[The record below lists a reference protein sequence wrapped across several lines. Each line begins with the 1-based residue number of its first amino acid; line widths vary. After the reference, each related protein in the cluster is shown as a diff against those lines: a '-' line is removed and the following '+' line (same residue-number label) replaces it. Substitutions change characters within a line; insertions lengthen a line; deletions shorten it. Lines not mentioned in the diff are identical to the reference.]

1 MRPSASPDFSPSWE
15 GLRAALVIA
24 HPGHELRIHH
34 WLERAKPR
42 VFVLTD
48 GSGHTE
54 RSRLSQTT
62 ALLEAIGALQGS
74 MFGRLTD
81 RELYRAI
88 LALDADAFAA
98 LSQELTAALH
108 EADIDYVVGDAV
120 EGVNPG
126 HDVCRLIINAAVM
139 RLEAATGRRLGNFE
153 FVLEGSPDACPPE
166 ERDHAIFLRLD
177 EDAYRRKL
185 AAARAYSEIAVDMAR
200 LTNNHD
206 MNAFR
211 VECLVPVRYDFDIG
225 DRFEHP
231 AIYEVYG
238 EKQVAAGFYSET
250 IRFRDHVAPVAALL
264 AAQGT
269 ESLNTESAIRRGA

>member
-1 MRPSASPDFSPSWE
+1 MRAGNSVDFSRCWE
-15 GLRAALVIA
+15 GRRAALVTA

-54 RSRLSQTT
+54 RSRLSQTM
-62 ALLEAIGALQGS
+62 ALLEATGAPPGAI
-74 MFGRLTD
+74 FGRLTD
-81 RELYRAI
+81 RQLYRAI
-88 LALDADAFAA
+88 LALDADLFAA
-98 LSQELTAALH
+98 LAQELAAAI
-108 EADIDYVVGDAV
+108 EGAGIDYVVGDAV

-139 RLEAATGRRLGNFE
+139 LLEAATGRRPANFE
-153 FVLEGSPDACPPE
+153 FALEGPPDVCTPPDG
-166 ERDHAIFLRLD
+166 DHAIVLRLN

-185 AAARAYSEIAVDMAR
+185 AAARAYAGVAVDVAR
-200 LTNNHD
+200 LTGNHD
-206 MNAFR
+206 VNAFR
-211 VECLVPVRYDFDIG
+211 VECLVPVRYGFDIG

-231 AIYEVYG
+231 AIYEAYG
-238 EKQVAAGFYSET
+238 EKQVAAGIYLET

-264 AAQGT
+264 GAQST
-269 ESLNTESAIRRGA
+269 KRLNREPAVPPTV

>member
-1 MRPSASPDFSPSWE
+1 VAAVPDIRRSWE

-48 GSGHTE
+48 GSGHTD
-54 RSRLSQTT
+54 RSRLSQTA
-62 ALLEAIGALQGS
+62 ALLEAVGALPGPI
-74 MFGRLTD
+74 FGRLTD
-81 RELYRAI
+81 RQLYQAI
-88 LALDADAFAA
+88 LASDADTLAA
-98 LSQELTAALH
+98 LSRELASALD

-139 RLEAATGRRLGNFE
+139 RLEGITGRRPGNFE
-153 FVLEGSPDACPPE
+153 FAVEGPPAACAPE
-166 ERDHAIFLRLD
+166 ERDHAIVVTLD

-185 AAARAYSEIAVDMAR
+185 AAARAYTEIAVDMAR

-206 MNAFR
+206 VNAFR
-211 VECLVPVRYDFDIG
+211 VECLVPVRYGLDIG
-225 DRFEHP
+225 DRFKHP
-231 AIYEVYG
+231 AIYEAYG
-238 EKQVAAGFYSET
+238 EKQVAAGFYAQT
-250 IRFRDHVAPVAALL
+250 IRFRDHLAPVAARL
-264 AAQGT
+264 AA
-269 ESLNTESAIRRGA
+269 ESKKRLNTEPAAPPTA